1 MDAQKQ
7 TRVCQNCGLLK
18 SLVTFIVG
26 KDKVTGKNVYS
37 VICSECRSQYLQD
50 EEDESGGKKRGLA
63 VNHEDKDFQVIK
75 QQEQNE
81 KTVEEKL
88 AYFEE
93 QELIKEKSTEK
104 EMLDS
109 RNQRTATDKKQ
120 QKPMGLF
127 SSQEIKKP
135 LKSSEFSTA
144 YSYDQNIHDPHRQKQ
159 ITNLSETTYN
169 VNADR
174 MDVKLARQNINRADA
189 FRHGRFLG
197 TAKPATK
204 TAAALAKTATKASS
218 SMFSQK
224 TAQDKSTAKKAAES
238 KAEQVV
244 EFIKNTWGK
253 RR

>member
-1 MDAQKQ
+1 MDAQNQ

-18 SLVTFIVG
+18 SLLTFIIG
-26 KDKVTGKNVYS
+26 KDKVTGKNIYS

-63 VNHEDKDFQVIK
+63 VNHEDKDFQVLK

-93 QELIKEKSTEK
+93 QDLIKEKDIEK
-104 EMLDS
+104 ERLDS
-109 RNQRTATDKKQ
+109 RNQRTANDKKQ

-197 TAKPATK
+197 SIK
-204 TAAALAKTATKASS
+204 TAAAPAKATAKASS
-218 SMFSQK
+218 SIFSQK
-224 TAQDKSTAKKAAES
+224 TAQDKNTTKKAAES